1 MWSAAQEIA
10 RRDKTSVDEICTMVS
25 SQQTESS
32 LTSSM
37 RVYILN
43 YFWDLAGRLEPEVAE
58 RNYEPV

>member
-10 RRDKTSVDEICTMVS
+10 RRERMSVDEICTMVS
-25 SQQTESS
+25 RQQTESS

-43 YFWDLAGRLEPEVAE
+43 YFWDLAGRVEPEGAE
-58 RNYEPV
+58 

>member
-10 RRDKTSVDEICTMVS
+10 RRERLSIDEICTMVAAKR
-25 SQQTESS
+25 TESS

-43 YFWDLAGRLEPEVAE
+43 YFWELARALEMDGAE
-58 RNYEPV
+58 

>member
-10 RRDKTSVDEICTMVS
+10 RREQMSVDEICTMVS
-25 SQQTESS
+25 TQQTESS

-43 YFWDLAGRLEPEVAE
+43 YFWDLAGRLKPKGAE
-58 RNYEPV
+58 QH

>member
-10 RRDKTSVDEICTMVS
+10 RREQMSVDEICTMVS
-25 SQQTESS
+25 AQQTESS

-43 YFWDLAGRLEPEVAE
+43 YFWDLAGRLEPEGAE
-58 RNYEPV
+58 